1 MNAKLIPGFLFQVYL
16 LVNLAA
22 SSAFGPRTGLDA
34 VTINLSVDAAANRHE
49 ISPYIYGVNYAKESF
64 ANEIDLP
71 LRRWGGNLTS
81 RYNWQTN
88 TLNSANDW
96 YFENNTNTNAFNWNQ
111 VETYDQWVNQNINTG
126 TSSLITIPMLGYVSK
141 DGTSCGYSKLKYGN
155 QTAYDPNKPDC
166 GNGLDTNGDPI
177 NNNPTDTSVAVN
189 DAFMQAWVTALVNNH
204 GAANAGGVQF
214 YALDNEPELWSETHR
229 DVHPTAQSYD
239 ELLARSIDYGE
250 AIKAADPNAKLFG
263 YASFGWTGFWYSHLD
278 SETAAGNGYTYF
290 PDYATHGNKYQ
301 VEWYL
306 DEMKK
311 YEQNNGTRLLDYLD
325 LHFYPQN
332 GVALTTAGDAAMQ
345 ALRLRSTRA
354 LWDPTYQDESWI
366 GGNDQP
372 ADWRYVRLIPRM
384 KDWVNTYYPG
394 TKLAI
399 TEYNF
404 GGLESINGALAQADT
419 LGIFGRE
426 GLDAAALWN
435 YPNPGN
441 DPLGYD
447 NFENLPG
454 AYAFR
459 IFRNYDGSGGKF
471 GNTSV
476 IATSPDSSQLSIYAA
491 QRSSDGALTL
501 LIINKTSNS
510 IDSLI
515 SIANFSLGNSAQVY
529 EYSGSNLNT
538 ITHKADLP
546 VTGAGINASFPAN
559 SITLLVISSPT
570 TFSDVP
576 VTYWAWQY
584 IERLYAAGITGGCG
598 NGNYCPANPVTRAQ
612 MAVFLLK
619 GIHGPG
625 FTPTGVGVSTGF
637 TDVPIDH
644 WAGAWIKQLAT
655 EAITGGCGSGLY
667 CPENSVT
674 RAQMAVFLLKS
685 KHGASYSPPPATG
698 TFSDVPAGYWAAAW
712 IEQLAAEGITS
723 GCAAGLYC
731 PESAVTRDQMAV
743 FLVKAFNLP

>member
-1 MNAKLIPGFLFQVYL
+1 MKPALGFLLQL
-16 LVNLAA
+16 CNILNLVVSTAI
-22 SSAFGPRTGLDA
+22 GPQSNINA
-34 VTINLSVDAAANRHE
+34 VTIDLNVDVAANRHE
-49 ISPYIYGVNYAKESF
+49 ISPYIYGLNFATESF

-71 LRRWGGNLTS
+71 LRRWGGNATS

-88 TLNSANDW
+88 TLSSANDW
-96 YFENNTNTNAFNWNQ
+96 YFENNTNTNAYDWNQ
-111 VETYDQWVNQNINTG
+111 PETYDQWVNQNINTG
-126 TSSLITIPMLGYVSK
+126 TSSLITIPMLGYLSK
-141 DGTSCGYSKLKYGN
+141 DGTSCSFSIAKYGA
-155 QTAYDPNKPDC
+155 QQDHDPNRADC
-166 GNGLDTNGDPI
+166 GNGVNTIGQNIVNTPGDA
-177 NNNPTDTSVAVN
+177 SVATN
-189 DAFMQAWVTALVNNH
+189 SANMQAWVATLVANH
-204 GAANAGGVQF
+204 GSANAGGVQF

-229 DVHPTAQSYD
+229 DVHPIAQSYD
-239 ELLARSIDYGE
+239 ELLAKSVDYGE
-250 AIKAADPNAKLFG
+250 AIKTADPNAKIFG
-263 YASFGWTGFWYSHLD
+263 YASFGWSGFWYSQKD
-278 SETAAGNGYTYF
+278 MDAAALNGYTYF

-332 GVALTTAGDAAMQ
+332 GVGLATAGDAATQ
-345 ALRLRSTRA
+345 ALRLRSTHA

-372 ADWRYVRLIPRM
+372 ADWQKVRLIPRM

-404 GGLESINGALAQADT
+404 GGLESINGALAQAEV

-426 GLDAAALWN
+426 GLDVAALWN

-447 NFENLPG
+447 QFASLPG

-459 IFRNYDGSGGKF
+459 MFRNYDGNGSKF
-471 GNTSV
+471 GTTSV
-476 IATSPDSSQLSIYAA
+476 SANSPDQSQLSIFAA
-491 QRSSDGALTL
+491 QRNSDNALTL
-501 LIINKTSNS
+501 LIVNKTSSS
-510 IDSLI
+510 ISSAI
-515 SIANFSLGNSAQVY
+515 SIANFDAGTSAQVY
-529 EYSGSNLNT
+529 EYSGANLNA
-538 ITHKADLP
+538 IVHKAD
-546 VTGAGINASFPAN
+546 VAISGSVINTSFSAN
-559 SITLLVISSPT
+559 SITLLVIPTSSAQS
-570 TFSDVP
+570 FSDVP
-576 VTYWAWQY
+576 VSYWAWQF
-584 IERLYAAGITGGCG
+584 IERLYSAGITGGCG
-598 NGNYCPANPVTRAQ
+598 NGNYCPTAPVTRAQ

-619 GIHGPG
+619 GIHTSS
-625 FTPTGVGVSTGF
+625 FTPPAVGVGTGF
-637 TDVPIDH
+637 TDVDTSH
-644 WAGAWIKQLAT
+644 WAAAWIKQLAA
-655 EAITGGCGSGLY
+655 EAITSGCGSGIY

-698 TFSDVPAGYWAAAW
+698 TFGDVPADYWAAAW
-712 IEQLAAEGITS
+712 IEQLASEAITS
-723 GCAAGLYC
+723 GCASGLYC
-731 PESAVTRDQMAV
+731 PDTPVTRDQMAV